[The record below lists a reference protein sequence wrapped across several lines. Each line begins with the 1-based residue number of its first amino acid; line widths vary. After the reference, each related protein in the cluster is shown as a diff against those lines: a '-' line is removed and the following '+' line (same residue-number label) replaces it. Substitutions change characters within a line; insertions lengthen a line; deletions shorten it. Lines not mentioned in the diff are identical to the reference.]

1 MKENLRSIFL
11 CILFL
16 ATGSGFCNAQYVTIW
31 DREVKAIRDNVI
43 PDFTLP
49 YGDYTQYVPGVS
61 VFALKCAG
69 VESRSEWGRFLA
81 SAGTSAA
88 ISSIV
93 SLSGKLVVG
102 RLRPNKVNTQSFPS
116 GHSTLAFTSAAI
128 LSKEYGW
135 RSPWYSIG
143 GYSFAMI
150 TATQRVISNWHWM
163 SDTFCGALLGIAGVE
178 LGYRINDLLW
188 RGRNGICK
196 AYVIVE
202 YDYEPHSY
210 ELEWIYGR
218 RFPIAGLFYP
228 SEDMLSDENFGES
241 PFCYPTSGALAAIQ
255 YEHPLN
261 ILKSRQSS
269 SGIIT
274 RLSASSLSHNN
285 KDRLAPKG
293 AQEKNNSSFNIYGLN
308 AGGFY
313 RYTFNRH
320 FELEGYAMLGCA
332 FRDMKRKASPDS
344 IVGISANLLTT
355 GSNTFKIKGF
365 AEIESFR
372 FAPGA
377 SMFSCATLGFA
388 AGFWWD

>member
-1 MKENLRSIFL
+1 M
-11 CILFL
+11 CILLSAF
-16 ATGSGFCNAQYVTIW
+16 GGGICNAQYVITW

-43 PDFTLP
+43 PNFTSP
-49 YGDYTQYVPGVS
+49 YGDYTQYVPSVS

-69 VESRSEWGRFLA
+69 IESRSEWGRLITGV
-81 SAGTSAA
+81 GTSAA

-163 SDTFCGALLGIAGVE
+163 SDTFAGALLGIASVR
-178 LGYRINDLLW
+178 LGYWINDRLW
-188 RGRNGICK
+188 QGRNGISK
-196 AYVIVE
+196 GYVSVE
-202 YDYEPHSY
+202 YDYDPRSY

-218 RFPIAGLFYP
+218 RFPLAGLFYP
-228 SEDMLSDENFGES
+228 SDKMLSDENFGES

-261 ILKSRQSS
+261 LLKDGQMS

-274 RLSASSLSHNN
+274 RISASSLSHNH
-285 KDRLAPKG
+285 KDRLAPLG
-293 AQEKNNSSFNIYGLN
+293 AQEKNNASFNIYGLT

-313 RYTFNRH
+313 RHTFNRH
-320 FELEGYAMLGCA
+320 FELEGYAMFGCA
-332 FRDMKRKASPDS
+332 FRNFKQKASPDS

-355 GSNTFKIKGF
+355 GTNTFKIKGF
-365 AEIESFR
+365 AEIETFR

-377 SMFSCATLGFA
+377 AMFSSATLGVS